1 MNQVG
6 LRVTPDISPGVC
18 LRRLPRRKPSFP
30 EDLTQRMRLWDE
42 SDRSGILQEVSVINQ
57 AMAIASEPSELMKQL
72 ILEIVQALVDQPD
85 DVSVE
90 MIDDRDATVIRL
102 RVAHQDIGKVI
113 GKQGR
118 TARSLRTIL
127 GAASMK
133 LHHRFALD
141 ILEDGDGRQAV

>member
-1 MNQVG
+1 MTQTSSVA
-6 LRVTPDISPGVC
+6 ISP
-18 LRRLPRRKPSFP
+18 P
-30 EDLTQRMRLWDE
+30 D
-42 SDRSGILQEVSVINQ
+42 
-57 AMAIASEPSELMKQL
+57 LMKNL
-72 ILEIVQALVDQPD
+72 MLDIVRALVDQPD
-85 DVSVE
+85 DVA
-90 MIDDRDATVIRL
+90 IDLTDDSGTTVIRL

-141 ILEDGDGRQAV
+141 IVEDEKSRPAD